1 VRTLC
6 AVFVSVCC
14 CVPCLQ
20 PAVKAETKPKAS
32 EKLAQAESLTREQ
45 GQLGEKS
52 LRILVDTRQ
61 PKSARLEAAQILGK
75 LRYAPAIPDL
85 ITRLDMIDPDAL
97 GVKESDPAKGM
108 PCFAALAEI
117 GAEAR
122 GPILAAALKEREP
135 DRYYLFVSLL
145 RRPKF
150 AATRHEAYQQL
161 IGIGFQSHDKRTRER
176 VVQLIR
182 EISDDFDK
190 SVDVPED
197 WVKDK

>member
-1 VRTLC
+1 MRLQIIIGYCFLAVVAVDCSALSAEPKPAPSTSDADVVVRQVTQMADAAMKVLTD
-6 AVFVSVCC
+6 
-14 CVPCLQ
+14 PKQPTKGRLQ
-20 PAVKAETKPKAS
+20 
-32 EKLAQAESLTREQ
+32 
-45 GQLGEKS
+45 
-52 LRILVDTRQ
+52 
-61 PKSARLEAAQILGK
+61 AAQILGK

-85 ITRLDMIDPDAL
+85 ITRLDMIDPDAI

-117 GAEAR
+117 GVEAR

-135 DRYYLFVSLL
+135 ERYYLFVSLL

-161 IGIGFQSHDKRTRER
+161 IGIGFQSQDKRVRER

-197 WVKDK
+197 GVKYK